1 MNPMIGNMNANPMM
15 GNMNANPMMGNMNPN
30 PMMGNMNPN
39 PMMGNVNTNPMMG
52 NMNANPMI
60 NNMNQNPMMN
70 NNMNANPMGMN
81 NQLMTNMSMD
91 NTALKLKAIIDPY
104 EQKITELEKKIKE
117 KDFEILVLNEK
128 LEQYKTKEMLMNNQ
142 INFNN
147 NINMVNPM
155 LMNNNVNWMDC
166 YNNLGNNNFMNFG
179 LANINNMNNNN
190 DPSKWKIIFSY
201 KDKEYKELCHCDE
214 KTEKAFRRFCKKIGI
229 KYKNVKFIHDN
240 NKGIYPSLTF
250 AEAGICNDSK
260 IHIIEIKANNN
271 IDNEEEE
278 ESDSEGKCECEG
290 PKYSVIFTT
299 TQGLKT
305 NIVISGDRCVD
316 TLLKTFLARLGQI
329 NLYFE
334 KSNKI
339 CFIFDGSQLKFGDK
353 RKIKDYFGHFNNNPK
368 VVVNDVHNLIG
379 A

>member
-1 MNPMIGNMNANPMM
+1 MNPMIGNMNPNPMV
-15 GNMNANPMMGNMNPN
+15 NNMNPN

-39 PMMGNVNTNPMMG
+39 PMMGYVNANPMMG

-104 EQKITELEKKIKE
+104 EQKITELEKKLKE

-179 LANINNMNNNN
+179 LANINNLNNNN
-190 DPSKWKIIFSY
+190 DPSKREIIFSY

-214 KTEKAFRRFCKKIGI
+214 KIEKAFRRFCKNKGI
-229 KYKNVKFIHDN
+229 KYKNVKFIHN

-250 AEAGICNDSK
+250 AEAGICNDSR
-260 IHIIEIKANNN
+260 IHIIEIKTNNN
-271 IDNEEEE
+271 IDDNEEEE

-290 PKYSVIFTT
+290 PKYNVSFTT
-299 TQGLKT
+299 IQGLKT
-305 NIVISGDRCVD
+305 NIIISGDHYID
-316 TLLKTFLARLGQI
+316 TLLKKYLARLGQI

-334 KSNKI
+334 KSN
-339 CFIFDGSQLKFGDK
+339 
-353 RKIKDYFGHFNNNPK
+353 NNPK
-368 VVVNDVHNLIG
+368 VVVNDASNIHG